1 MNEKIIL
8 KYKGRTATGE
18 KISGQFIGN
27 QQDFKK
33 KLHSQGILLLQVKE
47 VRQKLKSGGF
57 KEADFLM
64 AVEQMYHLITSGMR
78 LDTSLQTMMDS
89 LQKESAQR
97 FWQIVLE
104 EVKQGTLF
112 SQAIVHASSE
122 ISGWQV
128 PQLYSRM
135 IAIGEEVG
143 EIGGALKRLLSHME
157 FRKTLKSEL
166 LSSLSYP
173 AFLVVMSVAAIT
185 IVILVIVP
193 RFATVFQPEELA
205 NLPLVS
211 RVVFSLGNLGSD
223 QARIILA
230 LFFLFLLFAWGARE
244 KSGPLLARLLIR
256 LINWFPL
263 TSKPLRHLDLA
274 DLYTALGA
282 MLEGGIALH
291 HSLSQAAG
299 VARVPALK
307 YLLEQTAMHVKEGQS
322 IHSLWGASNLIPPED
337 IALVAVGES
346 AAGLGKICL
355 RLGTRHMEQLRMS
368 VRGLM
373 SLFEPVMILF
383 LGCAIGFVVT
393 GILLA
398 VLSMTDV
405 VTL

>member
-1 MNEKIIL
+1 MNKKIIL

-18 KISGQFIGN
+18 NISGQFIGN
-27 QQDFKK
+27 HQDFKK

-47 VRQKLKSGGF
+47 VRQKLKAGGF

-64 AVEQMYHLITSGMR
+64 AVEQMYHLISSGMR
-78 LDTSLQTMMDS
+78 LDTSLQTMMNS

-104 EVKQGTLF
+104 EIKQGTLF
-112 SQAIVHASSE
+112 SKAIEHASFE
-122 ISGWQV
+122 VSGWPV

-143 EIGGALKRLLSHME
+143 EISGALKRLLSHME
-157 FRKTLKSEL
+157 FRKSLKSEL
-166 LSSLSYP
+166 ISSLSYP
-173 AFLVVMSVAAIT
+173 AFLVVMSVAAIA
-185 IVILVIVP
+185 IVVLVIVP
-193 RFATVFQPEELA
+193 RFATVFQPDELA
-205 NLPLVS
+205 NLPLIS
-211 RVVFSLGNLGSD
+211 RVVFSLGNIGSD
-223 QARIILA
+223 QAKIVFA
-230 LFFLFLLFAWGARE
+230 LFFLLLLFVWGARE
-244 KSGPLLARLLIR
+244 KSGPFLASLMIR
-256 LINWFPL
+256 FINWFPF

-299 VARVPALK
+299 VARVPALR
-307 YLLEQTAMHVKEGQS
+307 YLVKQTAMHVKEGQS

-337 IALVAVGES
+337 VSLITVGES

-355 RLGTRHMEQLRMS
+355 RLGTRHMEQFRMS
-368 VRGLM
+368 VRGVM
-373 SLFEPVMILF
+373 ALFEPVMILF
-383 LGCAIGFVVT
+383 LGCAIGFIVT

-405 VTL
+405 VAL